1 MLQYKSWKVKVKVVV
16 FVFEDGSFVF
26 WHLKLKVGFLRRE
39 MLTRWMVCLLA
50 FVVKGGFFSHGGLI
64 ISYITQA
71 SRGIPIFASD
81 VLDFLLYS

>member
-1 MLQYKSWKVKVKVVV
+1 MV

-50 FVVKGGFFSHGGLI
+50 FVVKGGFFSHVGLI
-64 ISYITQA
+64 ISYIT
-71 SRGIPIFASD
+71 
-81 VLDFLLYS
+81 